1 MEVNSQIKFIPRH
14 TISKKKRMSSSIEKS
29 LLTAFAAL
37 AYYLTFKVNQALDP
51 WFLYGQ
57 GITLLFLPAGIKHVS
72 ILLAGRWGALGSFIG
87 LLFMVPNFWP
97 HLGLGL
103 AVPYAAIST
112 LATWVGIA
120 AGLHWLGV
128 DRNLKNLKLIHLPL
142 IDLLTT
148 ALHALVTNGFFVVS
162 GLKKIDEW
170 GVNTL
175 AMMFGDFLGSLSM
188 MLVLFLV
195 LKIRPGYAGYR
206 L

>member
-1 MEVNSQIKFIPRH
+1 
-14 TISKKKRMSSSIEKS
+14 MSSSIEKS
-29 LLTAFAAL
+29 LLTAFAAV

-72 ILLAGRWGALGSFIG
+72 ILLAGQWGALGSFIG

-175 AMMFGDFLGSLSM
+175 AMMFGDFLGSLTM